1 MDTPR
6 AEPWPEERLL
16 RMLSGNNTGHV
27 LTHLNICYRNLESL
41 AWTDRGSS
49 EAKRWVTRANNILE
63 TLVEAAGGR
72 FGLGDS
78 DPEQEAEMDAALVAD
93 IQRSVGCSSCGYF
106 SWG

>member
-1 MDTPR
+1 
-6 AEPWPEERLL
+6 
-16 RMLSGNNTGHV
+16 MLSGNNTGHV

-78 DPEQEAEMDAALVAD
+78 DPEQEDGMEDVTVPMPLLPPP
-93 IQRSVGCSSCGYF
+93 
-106 SWG
+106 

>member
-1 MDTPR
+1 MP
-6 AEPWPEERLL
+6 
-16 RMLSGNNTGHV
+16 SGNNTKQV
-27 LTHLNICYRNLESL
+27 LTYSILCYRNLESL

-78 DPEQEAEMDAALVAD
+78 DPEQEVAMEDEMAPMPLLPPP
-93 IQRSVGCSSCGYF
+93 
-106 SWG
+106 